1 MAYVIQDIYTGEQF
15 VDAMLMFESRKK
27 ELESEINS
35 LSPKERI
42 FFYTKEFIKVEN
54 HYKENQKF
62 YKEKSATD
70 KHFKSFFVIDVLNEF
85 QYFLNFLIEKL
96 KFYDGFDGLD
106 ANQIFNDLTKAEK
119 EKNKNKVYAFIEYNR
134 LDWQSDAV
142 DLMRFIVLTKFSN
155 KIFEKIEPIKLIK
168 QYCTRF
174 GNAINSNT
182 NKQEHSSVMKKYSP
196 NNNVLQDTL
205 VKRYG
210 SEGFVKNKD
219 IIFNFL
225 KLHN

>member
-1 MAYVIQDIYTGEQF
+1 MAYVIQDIFTGEQF
-15 VDAMLMFESRKK
+15 VNAKLMFVRRRN
-27 ELESEINS
+27 ELESEISS
-35 LSPKERI
+35 LSTKERI

-62 YKEKSATD
+62 YKKESATD
-70 KHFKSFFVIDVLNEF
+70 KHFKSFFIIDVLNEF
-85 QYFLNFLIEKL
+85 EYFLNFLIDKIE
-96 KFYDGFDGLD
+96 FYDGFDGLD
-106 ANQIFNDLTKAEK
+106 AKQIFNDLTNAEK
-119 EKNKNKVYAFIEYNR
+119 EKNKNKVYALLEHNK
-134 LDWQSDAV
+134 LDWQSNAV
-142 DLMRFIVLTKFSN
+142 DLMRFIVLVKFSN

-182 NKQEHSSVMKKYSP
+182 IKQEHSSVMKKYSP

-225 KLHN
+225 KLHI